1 MDIEVA
7 WIENNIIK
15 TKLSDEQHQQLE
27 GVVRAVAIKKGDT
40 IVKEGEKGG
49 ILYLVRSGCVDIF
62 QDLDGQV
69 QRLAGLGEGS
79 MIGEVTFLSGELA
92 TATVVAAEDSIVYTM
107 DRAGFARLMQTSH
120 ELVFAL
126 FTYMLLYQ
134 SRMIRGLKA
143 DQAKLMTFMSGS
155 HK

>member
-69 QRLAGLGEGS
+69 QRLAGLSEGS

-134 SRMIRGLKA
+134 SSMIRGLKA
-143 DQAKLMTFMSGS
+143 DQIKLMSFMSGS

>member
-1 MDIEVA
+1 VDIEVA
-7 WIENNIIK
+7 WIEENIIK
-15 TKLSDEQHQQLE
+15 TKLSDEQHRQLQ
-27 GVVRAVAIKKGDT
+27 GVVNAVSIRKGDT

-49 ILYLVRSGCVDIF
+49 VLYLVRSGSVDVF
-62 QDLDGQV
+62 QDLDGQE

-92 TATVVAAEDSIVYTM
+92 TATVVGAEDSVVYTM

-143 DQAKLMTFMSGS
+143 DQARLASFMSGS